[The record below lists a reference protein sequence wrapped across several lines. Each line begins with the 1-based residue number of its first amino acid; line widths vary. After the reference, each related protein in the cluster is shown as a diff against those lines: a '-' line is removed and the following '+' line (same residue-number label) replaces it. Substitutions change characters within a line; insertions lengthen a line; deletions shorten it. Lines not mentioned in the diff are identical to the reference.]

1 MVLICIRAQAGS
13 RSHSTYSLELHWKS
27 DTVWD
32 ATWLYKTL
40 ISANKFKCY
49 VSTLK
54 DILPCTD
61 LLAQPCRSSVAAV
74 RRSVLR
80 VCSGHLPPRAL
91 VNDWSGEL
99 RGLLSF
105 GGQNYGGFGGR
116 ISRSVST
123 SSLMTAGF
131 ELTLFGNEKQTM
143 KNLMIACNL
152 TWRG

>member
-1 MVLICIRAQAGS
+1 MKAGFEVNGFNLHSSTGGS

-61 LLAQPCRSSVAAV
+61 LLAQPCRSVAAV

-80 VCSGHLPPRAL
+80 VCSGHLPPVLWSRLEWGAQGPPCLL
-91 VNDWSGEL
+91 VDKTMGA
-99 RGLLSF
+99 
-105 GGQNYGGFGGR
+105 
-116 ISRSVST
+116 SVAASPD
-123 SSLMTAGF
+123 LCP
-131 ELTLFGNEKQTM
+131 LHP
-143 KNLMIACNL
+143 
-152 TWRG
+152 